1 MSSWHE
7 ADLPDDA
14 GRPPRLFS
22 DDSAESSDE
31 TQVSQIE
38 IDTDRATVSGL
49 VRRQEVE
56 QACLACL
63 GPRPPEIVH
72 NHHHRDVINMTLFH
86 DHHHRHIRNVSR
98 VCHRADSHEH
108 HHHNTSLTI
117 VHNHYYVDGQK
128 VPDECR
134 AREKGSVFNPASLQN
149 RPFRGSLNPSVGP
162 IDVELGSESTQP
174 TDASGPPL
182 KLRRVDNQ

>member
-1 MSSWHE
+1 MSSWKQ

-14 GRPPRLFS
+14 GRLPRLDS
-22 DDSAESSDE
+22 DESGESSDE
-31 TQVSQIE
+31 TQETEIE
-38 IDTDRATVSGL
+38 IETDRAATSGL

-56 QACLACL
+56 QTCLACL

-72 NHHHRDVINMTLFH
+72 NHHHRDVINMTMFH

-108 HHHNTSLTI
+108 HHHNTTLTI

-128 VPDECR
+128 VTDECR
-134 AREKGSVFNPASLQN
+134 AREKGSVFNPASLQS
-149 RPFRGSLNPSVGP
+149 RPFRGSLTPSAGP
-162 IDVELGSESTQP
+162 IDVELGSENIQHE
-174 TDASGPPL
+174 DALCPPL
-182 KLRRVDNQ
+182 KMRRMDHE